1 MTGRKATK
9 KDRATRL
16 KTMPEFFQ
24 RKRQLPGSRKRAT
37 DDIDSSSDSSND
49 EDDDQEQDELD
60 SGMESSDAELVDD
73 DDGSDNEF
81 NPTSRKTGAGDSVL
95 AGSSLSKAK
104 MKTKAS
110 SKGKRTSNKKRRT
123 ELEVTLLSSSQLLS
137 QVSEQDEGISL
148 YDQTLRG
155 GADVEDMVTTWVQ
168 QYESTKIPALQ
179 ALINFVIRSSG
190 CKMAVTTEAFADE
203 NGTVNALQELQKHLE
218 ELPYHEYP
226 IISKTKEYRNLKRNL
241 LEFFQILID
250 KCQTTLIYDGTLIE
264 TLQSWLTTMSSSVYR
279 PFRHTATLIALKVTG
294 ELCVLASKLYKEL
307 NTLKRQLTA
316 NRKKGDRNNVIKK
329 RVDQLKPKQ
338 KDLDD
343 IIHDFFASVF
353 NHRSRDV
360 ESVVRSECIKEFYV
374 WIHLYPAHF
383 GDNMYFRYFGWAL
396 NDPVSSVRSE
406 SLKSIT
412 KLCKSEEL
420 MNKMEVFIQR
430 FVSRIEEM
438 ALYDVDPSV
447 RVHAIGLCNT
457 LYINDKNIISD
468 SGRKALTNLVSSSN
482 SRIRKSVAP
491 FVKSIID
498 TDIFRPTLDRVEQS
512 LSALTVTTTA
522 AESESSISRNH
533 RTTATYSSNALKP
546 SANKSWVVFKS
557 IAEFLSPRIK
567 LTANINTDENS
578 LRLDDVSVFDHHTI
592 QIIDNT
598 VESIWS
604 LIQELQ
610 DYQAMAIYLSHDHS
624 TIGSSQH
631 MDYELGDPV
640 DDTVELE
647 PCYQLTDVEESV
659 LLYVFVICL
668 NKLAKNE
675 NSNEKKK
682 DNAQSHLDETPN
694 KITQTLIQ
702 FLPKLIRKYGDDMNI
717 LSQLTQLPQLM
728 NMNVY
733 LELRKEDAYKD
744 LLQQLCKLYS
754 TITLPEILQTCS
766 SSIHHMMKATFLSES
781 NGPLMVDLRKRIV
794 SQVRDACRGKELY
807 TARFTTDDLHTI
819 ATTVTRLDYLIGIV
833 DTTDDMDD
841 TSDMKADVMDLM
853 GELVDRSVLGYDGE
867 SQIGQSALSILF
879 RYLVWRCSYLV
890 EDGMVAFDTAM
901 LNKIERRRNWTIE
914 KCTELLFTTDDT
926 APLPEVQR
934 LAFSVLIDTYTIFSS
949 DMFLKSDLNL
959 LHHKCNNATQLQLI
973 TFLSS
978 EIESWQASK
987 HKDASSDKNN
997 EEVDRKA
1004 WCLELMTSYSRGL
1017 TMGVLDLQHG
1027 SIILKQYGEHGD
1039 EIIDMHV
1046 KAFVEDLE
1054 EDLMG
1059 YTKLT
1064 EQICRLYLNALEQSF
1079 KLHVD
1084 MNYRSVD
1091 KMLKL
1096 GRLLC
1101 QSFKQANENNE
1112 NSQMLENIVCDR
1124 IHLDGIDFA
1133 LGNAREAKPT
1143 DDDALAIALKF
1154 FKVLTLFAKQLNR
1167 ARDIGKIHKHLE
1179 SRLQEY
1185 QLKPVVGEKEWEPYF
1200 AYTKTM
1206 DDLLK
1211 KKGLRFDYGA
1221 TN

>member
-1 MTGRKATK
+1 MTGRKTTK
-9 KDRATRL
+9 MGRTTRL
-16 KTMPEFFQ
+16 KTMSDFFQ
-24 RKRQLPGSRKRAT
+24 RKQQLPGTRKRAT
-37 DDIDSSSDSSND
+37 DDIESSSDSSND

-60 SGMESSDAELVDD
+60 SGAESSNELVDD
-73 DDGSDNEF
+73 DVDSDNEF
-81 NPTSRKTGAGDSVL
+81 SPTSRKTGDGDSSLL
-95 AGSSLSKAK
+95 AGSSSLSKAK
-104 MKTKAS
+104 KKTKAP
-110 SKGKRTSNKKRRT
+110 SKGKPTPNKKRRT
-123 ELEVTLLSSSQLLS
+123 ELEVTLLSSSRLLS
-137 QVSEQDEGISL
+137 QVSEQEEGNSL
-148 YDQTLRG
+148 YDQTLMG
-155 GADVEDMVTTWVQ
+155 GADVEDMVTTWIQ
-168 QYESTKIPALQ
+168 QYESNKIPALQ

-190 CKMAVTTEAFADE
+190 CKMEVTTEAFADE

-218 ELPYHEYP
+218 TLPYHEYP
-226 IISKTKEYRNLKRNL
+226 IISKTKDHRNLKRNL

-250 KCQTTLIYDGTLIE
+250 KCQTRLIYDGTLIE

-294 ELCVLASKLYKEL
+294 GLCVLASNLCKEL

-316 NRKKGDRNNVIKK
+316 NRKKDRNNVIKK

-353 NHRSRDV
+353 NHRFRDV

-396 NDPVSSVRSE
+396 NDPISSVRSE

-438 ALYDVDPSV
+438 ALYDIDPSV

-457 LYINDKNIISD
+457 LYINDKNIISA

-512 LSALTVTTTA
+512 LSALTVTPA
-522 AESESSISRNH
+522 AVASESSTPRNH
-533 RTTATYSSNALKP
+533 RTTATYSSEVVKP

-557 IAEFLSPRIK
+557 IAEFLAPRIK
-567 LTANINTDENS
+567 LTKNINTEENS
-578 LRLDDVSVFDHHTI
+578 LQLDDVSVFDHHTI

-598 VESIWS
+598 VESIWG
-604 LIQELQ
+604 LIQDLQ
-610 DYQAMAIYLSHDHS
+610 DYQAMAVYLSHDHS
-624 TIGSSQH
+624 TSGSSQQ
-631 MDYELGDPV
+631 MDYELGDTV
-640 DDTVELE
+640 DDTVQLE

-668 NKLAKNE
+668 NKVAKNE

-682 DNAQSHLDETPN
+682 DNAQSHPGETPN

-702 FLPKLIRKYGDDMNI
+702 FLPKLIKKYGDDMNI
-717 LSQLTQLPQLM
+717 LSQLTQLPQLI
-728 NMNVY
+728 NMNAY
-733 LELRKEDAYKD
+733 LELRKEDAYQN

-794 SQVRDACRGKELY
+794 SQVRDACHGKELY

-833 DTTDDMDD
+833 DMTDDMDD
-841 TSDMKADVMDLM
+841 ISDMKADITDLM

-867 SQIGQSALSILF
+867 NQIGQSALSILF

-890 EDGMVAFDTAM
+890 EDSMVTFDTAM

-934 LAFSVLIDTYTIFSS
+934 LAFSVLIDTYTIFSN

-959 LHHKCNNATQLQLI
+959 LHHKCNNTTQLQLM

-978 EIESWQASK
+978 EIKSWQDSK
-987 HKDASSDKNN
+987 HVEASNGKNN
-997 EEVDRKA
+997 EDVDRNE
-1004 WCLELMTSYSRGL
+1004 WCLELVTSYGRGL
-1017 TMGVLDLQHG
+1017 TMGVIDLQHG
-1027 SIILKQYGEHGD
+1027 SILLEQYGEYGD
-1039 EIIDMHV
+1039 EIMDMHV

-1054 EDLMG
+1054 EDLIG

-1064 EQICRLYLNALEQSF
+1064 EQICRLYLNALE
-1079 KLHVD
+1079 
-1084 MNYRSVD
+1084 
-1091 KMLKL
+1091 
-1096 GRLLC
+1096 
-1101 QSFKQANENNE
+1101 
-1112 NSQMLENIVCDR
+1112 
-1124 IHLDGIDFA
+1124 
-1133 LGNAREAKPT
+1133 
-1143 DDDALAIALKF
+1143 
-1154 FKVLTLFAKQLNR
+1154 KV
-1167 ARDIGKIHKHLE
+1167 GKI
-1179 SRLQEY
+1179 
-1185 QLKPVVGEKEWEPYF
+1185 VN
-1200 AYTKTM
+1200 M
-1206 DDLLK
+1206 M
-1211 KKGLRFDYGA
+1211 
-1221 TN
+1221 